1 MVSGLQSPPSHGAP
15 ESTTCRGPGW
25 VHQHPPSTP
34 VNNRKRRVHCPH
46 LGAARGVGAV
56 PRDTH
61 LRARGPGTG
70 TKRGCRGTP
79 QSERLRRRSVET
91 RRGEGCRAP
100 GPGGGPASKGPR
112 QVSRPRPW
120 PRGPADWPG
129 VRPLQ
134 ASVAPRP
141 RGRQTQGRGHA
152 GLLTRP
158 GSKEGL
164 FWSPGP
170 QEPEPGRSTRPAGR
184 AHVTSPRR
192 APGPRRPRPR
202 PLGGVWAPPQRRRCH
217 RRWHGR
223 PGVASGSPVQK
234 LPPGA
239 AAATPARPPPSWSRP
254 RGAGLSVPGGVPDL

>member
-1 MVSGLQSPPSHGAP
+1 MGLPRVSAFDVGLWRRDGVRGAG
-15 ESTTCRGPGW
+15 R
-25 VHQHPPSTP
+25 Q
-34 VNNRKRRVHCPH
+34 
-46 LGAARGVGAV
+46 ARGAGRPA
-56 PRDTH
+56 
-61 LRARGPGTG
+61 RARG
-70 TKRGCRGTP
+70 
-79 QSERLRRRSVET
+79 RSQ
-91 RRGEGCRAP
+91 GHDP
-100 GPGGGPASKGPR
+100 GPEGLRTG
-112 QVSRPRPW
+112 QVSDLSKP
-120 PRGPADWPG
+120 
-129 VRPLQ
+129 PLPP
-134 ASVAPRP
+134 APRP

-192 APGPRRPRPR
+192 APGPRRPR